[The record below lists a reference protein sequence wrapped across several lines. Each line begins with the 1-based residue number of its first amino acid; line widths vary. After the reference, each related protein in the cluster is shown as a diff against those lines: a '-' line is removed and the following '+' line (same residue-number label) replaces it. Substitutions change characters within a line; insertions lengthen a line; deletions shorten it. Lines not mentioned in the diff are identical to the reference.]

1 MFPLSLSFKS
11 NPWSMPWACSS
22 KTIGAFSY
30 IAKLWCLSAKPFNP
44 WLNEYSIL
52 SRSRVFY
59 CGAFHFQHLETCT
72 LILARLNMDKLNRFM
87 TIITFLNTII
97 ATIVMHHVISRHCS
111 MHGVAS
117 SSVIRRLTNGYA
129 FECNIVGYLQFPL
142 TYLAVA
148 GTVWLLFLISVVVV
162 FSHMTMMPRRNLD
175 SRVRCSHMI
184 ELLGARWCLGMYD
197 VTHCNPLLWNLISV
211 LTSDPYSKVQ
221 G

>member
-1 MFPLSLSFKS
+1 MFPLSLTFKS

-52 SRSRVFY
+52 FRSRVFY

-72 LILARLNMDKLNRFM
+72 LILARLNMSKLNRFM

-129 FECNIVGYLQFPL
+129 FECNIVGCLRFPL
-142 TYLAVA
+142 NYLVA
-148 GTVWLLFLISVVVV
+148 SGTVGLLFLTSVVVV

-184 ELLGARWCLGMYD
+184 ELLGAPWCLVC
-197 VTHCNPLLWNLISV
+197 VT
-211 LTSDPYSKVQ
+211 
-221 G
+221 